1 MVEILISWD
10 HVFAIMTA
18 DVAFRSWNFLPS
30 PEQGLLS
37 PTHIS
42 VLGQH
47 AEHDVLAAVCAEL
60 CLPATVV
67 LMDLQLVEAHG
78 QLTELALDRALW
90 AFLGLVNLQQV
101 PRQALLTHR
110 APHLLVPTLA
120 VLFHLCLKDWPLA
133 LLAEDQEQL
142 AVGLMEGQM
151 ARGHTS
157 FATGPREKKNR
168 FIPWN

>member
-1 MVEILISWD
+1 MCPGSHSQEICCSEDWALTLPCAPTCSWL
-10 HVFAIMTA
+10 
-18 DVAFRSWNFLPS
+18 LPS
-30 PEQGLLS
+30 
-37 PTHIS
+37 
-42 VLGQH
+42 
-47 AEHDVLAAVCAEL
+47 
-60 CLPATVV
+60 
-67 LMDLQLVEAHG
+67 
-78 QLTELALDRALW
+78 
-90 AFLGLVNLQQV
+90 
-101 PRQALLTHR
+101 
-110 APHLLVPTLA
+110 HLLVPTLA